1 MSVDPSYVMKG
12 GKILSKSLFD
22 ILKCRRFFSF
32 IFHLIRHRQNGYVV
46 GFAIKSGGF
55 HTPNCPQWFQ
65 FDNIVTPSCKGTR
78 FPLLATLPKA
88 VANFYDRKSKE
99 NANKIKTVAAFSPK
113 NRQEN
118 KKIYSCRMMS
128 LSRKK
133 THVGILDLLS

>member
-1 MSVDPSYVMKG
+1 MDFTRQIVPSG
-12 GKILSKSLFD
+12 FNLIILSPQVTKEHDF
-22 ILKCRRFFSF
+22 RFLQMSS
-32 IFHLIRHRQNGYVV
+32 V
-46 GFAIKSGGF
+46 
-55 HTPNCPQWFQ
+55 
-65 FDNIVTPSCKGTR
+65 
-78 FPLLATLPKA
+78 KA

-133 THVGILDLLS
+133 THVGILDLRF